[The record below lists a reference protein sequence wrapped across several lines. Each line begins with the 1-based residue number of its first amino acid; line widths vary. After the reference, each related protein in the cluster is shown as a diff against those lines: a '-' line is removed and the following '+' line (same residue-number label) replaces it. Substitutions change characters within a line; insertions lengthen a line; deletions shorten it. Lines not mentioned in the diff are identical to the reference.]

1 MNRALCSTSIYP
13 SIVIDDLPVSYRT
26 ILTNLVSAGIVSPQ
40 VVPTND
46 YQKLHEIIL
55 QLQAENRALKA
66 QNRVLTKGVIALLC
80 GLRLT
85 AVTRSL
91 ITDVCE

>member
-1 MNRALCSTSIYP
+1 
-13 SIVIDDLPVSYRT
+13 VINDLPVACRT
-26 ILTNLVSAGIVSPQ
+26 ILTNLVSADIVTPQ

-46 YQKLHEIIL
+46 YKKLQDTIL

-66 QNRVLTKGVIALLC
+66 QNRVLTKGMIASLR

-91 ITDVCE
+91 ITVMCE